1 MIHTLVPLTM
11 YVVRYEVAHGRPY
24 SKLEELLL
32 KAINLPGPDGG
43 HTFDDLREVFQVHDR
58 LLTEGL
64 VTLIQEGWIAM
75 EQPGAEIQYLV
86 TEEGRK
92 TISSGRRPSNL
103 RVRTKHAS
111 IVRERLTGQLARAN
125 DLTILTAKELRGSVL
140 NPRKVRSEALTPRVM
155 RTEINGGETERLLP
169 RSDERQ
175 EWVRWIDSVS
185 RVSQDL
191 HYLPVRVD
199 LGSGRVLGLPYQW
212 QHLSLP
218 ILEEVALRSEEMLD
232 DVQFQEEVRRLMQ
245 ERAVR
250 AARRQEAS
258 EDRDPFATVAA
269 TCADVA
275 ITARE
280 SASLIEDVLR
290 KCTDHAFLAV
300 ANLDRRR
307 AAAVRDTVIRLLT
320 AGVKVDL
327 LWSSDGTEEAPRE
340 IYNVLSAAR
349 AKALRGPQPM
359 LVLNAEPAGIAVDL
373 LLAQTSDGPVAVA
386 GSAFAEPEPEPEP
399 EPGPEFEPETSQNRD
414 QGLGHRVNSLAVSVR
429 ITARPVLAALAR
441 LSAGWWETVEADQ
454 AMLAAHRWKHY
465 GERWSDE
472 GARPASPAPES
483 VGAECPYHH
492 DRECTG
498 EVAIVTG
505 VQQEIMRAELIAE
518 EGRRFLLTDGR
529 MPTDEL
535 LAAFTEACGERTGY
549 LYQAF
554 GGSDGWYFLRRQEP
568 GTWTDYRRPDFI
580 PPSPTQRVTGSAQRW
595 LVSSNSADQE
605 PALSFQ
611 LSGHIAVMAW
621 ERTASAQPQG
631 QPSATTDPSPSSS
644 APVTVAPAGTRSMS

>member
-1 MIHTLVPLTM
+1 MILTLVPLTM

-32 KAINLPGPDGG
+32 KAINLPGPDRG
-43 HTFDDLREVFQVHDR
+43 HTFDELREVFQVHDR

-125 DLTILTAKELRGSVL
+125 DLTIMTARELRGTGV
-140 NPRKVRSEALTPRVM
+140 NPRKVRREALTPRVM

-191 HYLPVRVD
+191 HYLPVQVD
-199 LGSGRVLGLPYQW
+199 LDSSRVLGLPYQW

-218 ILEEVALRSEEMLD
+218 ILEEVKQRSEEMLD
-232 DVQFQEEVRRLMQ
+232 DTEFQEDVRRLLQ
-245 ERAVR
+245 ERADR
-250 AARRQEAS
+250 TARRHEAA

-280 SASLIEDVLR
+280 SADMIEDVLR

-300 ANLDRRR
+300 ANLDPRR

-327 LWSSDGTEEAPRE
+327 LWSCDATEGAPKE

-349 AKALRGPQPM
+349 AKALSAPQPM

-386 GSAFAEPEPEPEP
+386 GSAFAEPEREADGEPEP
-399 EPGPEFEPETSQNRD
+399 EPTAETD
-414 QGLGHRVNSLAVSVR
+414 QETDPRVNSLAVSVR
-429 ITARPVLAALAR
+429 ITARPVLAAVAR

-472 GARPASPAPES
+472 GARPASPAPDA
-483 VGAECPYHH
+483 VGTECPYHH

-498 EVAIVTG
+498 EVAIITG
-505 VQQEIMRAELIAE
+505 VQQEIMRTELIAE
-518 EGRRFLLTDGR
+518 QGRRFLLTDGR

-535 LAAFTEACGERTGY
+535 LAAFTDACGERTGY

-554 GGSDGWYFLRRQEP
+554 GGTDGWYFLRRQDP

-580 PPSPTQRVTGSAQRW
+580 PPSHTQRVTGSAQRW
-595 LVSSNSADQE
+595 LVSSNGGDHD
-605 PALSFQ
+605 PAMSFQ

-631 QPSATTDPSPSSS
+631 QPLATTDPSPSSS